1 MTQTG
6 QNEAS
11 SEEASFPVFSSV
23 VAIPCRDFRPHHWQ
37 FYLLYGSGYCCNM
50 RCSNRGELMF
60 WRIVISVAV
69 VEALLCVL
77 PIEFAGAVALIRL
90 LLGQ

>member
-1 MTQTG
+1 
-6 QNEAS
+6 
-11 SEEASFPVFSSV
+11 
-23 VAIPCRDFRPHHWQ
+23 
-37 FYLLYGSGYCCNM
+37 
-50 RCSNRGELMF
+50 MF

-77 PIEFAGAVALIRL
+77 PIEFAGVMAVIRL

>member
-1 MTQTG
+1 VR
-6 QNEAS
+6 NLLS
-11 SEEASFPVFSSV
+11 LS
-23 VAIPCRDFRPHHWQ
+23 FRPSWPFLIAISGTFIQQ
-37 FYLLYGSGYCCNM
+37 FYLLYGSGYCCN
-50 RCSNRGELMF
+50 RWCCNRGEPMF

-77 PIEFAGAVALIRL
+77 PIEFAGVMAVIRL

>member
-1 MTQTG
+1 
-6 QNEAS
+6 
-11 SEEASFPVFSSV
+11 
-23 VAIPCRDFRPHHWQ
+23 
-37 FYLLYGSGYCCNM
+37 
-50 RCSNRGELMF
+50 MF

-77 PIEFAGAVALIRL
+77 PIEFAGAAAVIRL

>member
-1 MTQTG
+1 VRKLL
-6 QNEAS
+6 S
-11 SEEASFPVFSSV
+11 LS
-23 VAIPCRDFRPHHWQ
+23 FRPSWPFLIAISGTFTQQ

-50 RCSNRGELMF
+50 RCCNRGELMF

-69 VEALLCVL
+69 VEVLLCVL

>member
-1 MTQTG
+1 M
-6 QNEAS
+6 
-11 SEEASFPVFSSV
+11 
-23 VAIPCRDFRPHHWQ
+23 PC
-37 FYLLYGSGYCCNM
+37 C
-50 RCSNRGELMF
+50 NRGELMF

-69 VEALLCVL
+69 VEVLLCVL

>member
-1 MTQTG
+1 M
-6 QNEAS
+6 
-11 SEEASFPVFSSV
+11 
-23 VAIPCRDFRPHHWQ
+23 H
-37 FYLLYGSGYCCNM
+37 
-50 RCSNRGELMF
+50 RCNRGELMF

>member
-1 MTQTG
+1 MRKLL
-6 QNEAS
+6 S
-11 SEEASFPVFSSV
+11 RSFRPLWPFL
-23 VAIPCRDFRPHHWQ
+23 VAI
-37 FYLLYGSGYCCNM
+37 SGHITGNFTYCTVQDIVVICGAVIVV
-50 RCSNRGELMF
+50 SLMF

-69 VEALLCVL
+69 VEVLLCVL